1 MSLAAPLIEVESI
14 GKRFAMRAD
23 KHRGYAMRD
32 LLREAVFGGTSTNEL
47 RTDEFWAV
55 QDVSFQVGRG
65 DAVGII
71 GRNGAGKSTLLR
83 MIAGL
88 LQPDAGYVKAR
99 GRLQALIALGTGF
112 SPELSGRDN
121 VLNSAAIHGLSRK
134 KIDHLFDEIIDFAE
148 LEDFIDSPT
157 GTYSSGMLARLGFA
171 VAVHM
176 DPEVLL
182 IDEILGVGDI
192 GFQNKCQVRMRQ
204 LQASGVTLLLVSH
217 NNAAVLQ
224 MCSSAI
230 WLNEGRVGAIG
241 PAQKVVDAYVAH
253 MDALD
258 AQRRIRSEARR
269 VDADR
274 VRQKDPVEQTAYG
287 FFMNDATE
295 LHDYRCSMCNAHG
308 GACDTFQMH
317 DAVQFDISF
326 DLKAPPTALKVGL
339 VLYHEDGS
347 RMAVITSSEH
357 GLFDTFQGTSV
368 KLTIDI
374 PDLSLRPGNY
384 LAVTPIQEGQSFL
397 WRHVAA
403 RFTIEGDRMVSLG
416 RVHLANTMTLAP

>member
-1 MSLAAPLIEVESI
+1 MSLDAPLIEVESI
-14 GKRFAMRAD
+14 GKRFAMHAD
-23 KHRGYAMRD
+23 KHRGYALRD
-32 LLREAVFGGTSTNEL
+32 LLRDAIFGGKKTREL

-65 DAVGII
+65 DAIGII

-88 LQPDAGYVKAR
+88 LQPDAGHVTTR

-134 KIDHLFDEIIDFAE
+134 NIDARFDEIVDFAE

-157 GTYSSGMLARLGFA
+157 GTYSSGMLARLGFS

-241 PAQKVVDAYVAH
+241 PSQTVVDAYVAH
-253 MDALD
+253 LD
-258 AQRRIRSEARR
+258 SLAAQRRIRSEAKR
-269 VDADR
+269 VQADR
-274 VRQKDPVEQTAYG
+274 VQQKDPVEQTAYG
-287 FFMNDATE
+287 FFMNDAIE
-295 LHDYRCSMCNAHG
+295 LQGYRCSMCNDQGTQSDA
-308 GACDTFQMH
+308 FKMH
-317 DAVQFDISF
+317 DATVFNIAF
-326 DLKAPPTALKVGL
+326 DLASPPTALKVGL
-339 VLYHEDGS
+339 VVYHEDGS
-347 RMAVITSSEH
+347 RMAVVTSSEH
-357 GLFDTFQGTSV
+357 GLFDGFIKTHV
-368 KLTIDI
+368 EMTITI
-374 PDLSLRPGNY
+374 PDLNLRPGSY
-384 LAVTPIQEGQSFL
+384 LAVTPIQDGQSFL
-397 WRHVAA
+397 WRNVAA

-416 RVHLANTMTLAP
+416 RVHLANTMRLAP